1 MCNLYRMTK
10 GRDEVARWFE
20 AVDEAAGANFGQEIY
35 PGYPGLVVADGA
47 LRQMTWGFPRVLT
60 GARGQP
66 LKPKP
71 VNNARTDKLET
82 GFWRDSFA
90 KRRCLIPLT
99 AWAEAEG
106 ERGAMTR
113 TWLTRPGTELFA
125 AAGIWRQSAEWGAV
139 YSMVMTESCGVVTE
153 CHERMPVLLDEADW
167 HAWTAAP
174 PGEALALCRPF
185 PGDIILDRTAES
197 WAKRR
202 EPDAPE
208 RPRQQSLL

>member
-20 AVDEAAGANFGQEIY
+20 ALDEAQGSNFGEEVY
-35 PGYPGLVVADGA
+35 PGYPGLVIAGGA

-60 GARGQP
+60 GAKGQK

-71 VNNARTDKLET
+71 VNNARADKLET

-90 KRRCLIPLT
+90 NRRCLIPLT

-113 TWLTRPGTELFA
+113 TWLTRPGVDLFA
-125 AAGIWRQSAEWGAV
+125 AAGVWRMSSEWGAV

-153 CHERMPVLLDEADW
+153 CHERMPVLLSEGDW
-167 HAWTAAP
+167 AHWTDGSPA
-174 PGEALALCRPF
+174 EALALCEPF
-185 PGDIILDRTAES
+185 EGDVVLDRTAES
-197 WAKRR
+197 WARAKVTT
-202 EPDAPE
+202 PPA
-208 RPRQQSLL
+208 QASLF